1 MREGG
6 RWLARVDEA
15 PGTPVRRVVAAK
27 WARLTGGA
35 DAGEEAR
42 AELGLIV
49 VRQSESPRIRPGAR
63 IKVIP
68 LGLARRI
75 ESGHEEHPK
84 TRSRDGRRSSA
95 SISTSPDFVGVHL
108 HIAGIPNVAP
118 EFQSWRV
125 EEAAHRKTF
134 KDRLAAGSTTMKL
147 ASALV
152 AITLAISGTQAAPA
166 GGAPL
171 KCRKQFNEITE
182 VGRPHAWGGEEVP
195 RDSPA
200 LEFSREHGG
209 RLAKAR
215 NGNVD
220 KLAFYHCDAV
230 PGYDSA
236 RYGKILGGQVRSV
249 KDPSQCV
256 TISAID
262 NRSTEKGYER
272 KNGYLTLRPCAK
284 TSKDEL
290 MEQQWFRWATENIQ
304 FRGKNS
310 DAVRGFIKL
319 DGDLVYLSPDSK
331 DGLNISF
338 YLDQD

>member
-1 MREGG
+1 MQ
-6 RWLARVDEA
+6 
-15 PGTPVRRVVAAK
+15 
-27 WARLTGGA
+27 
-35 DAGEEAR
+35 GEEAC
-42 AELGLIV
+42 AEFGLIV
-49 VRQSESPRIRPGAR
+49 VRQSESPGIRPGRSDQGDAR
-63 IKVIP
+63 GTIWSPWSQCHSIKALTPADRERAWKGTPIHGAVM
-68 LGLARRI
+68 GARQVGGI
-75 ESGHEEHPK
+75 
-84 TRSRDGRRSSA
+84 
-95 SISTSPDFVGVHL
+95 GVHL
-108 HIAGIPNVAP
+108 HMARQGRRNPEKWTP
-118 EFQSWRV
+118 EFKSWRV
-125 EEAAHRKTF
+125 EEAAGPRKLWHRWTF

-195 RDSPA
+195 RDSPS

-262 NRSTEKGYER
+262 NRSTGQGYER

-290 MEQQWFRWATENIQ
+290 MEQQWFRWATQNIQ

-310 DAVRGFIKL
+310 DAVRADIKF
-319 DGDLVYLSPDSK
+319 DGDLVYLSPGSEDEL
-331 DGLNISF
+331 DTSF
-338 YLDQD
+338 YLDEDYQ

>member
-1 MREGG
+1 
-6 RWLARVDEA
+6 
-15 PGTPVRRVVAAK
+15 
-27 WARLTGGA
+27 
-35 DAGEEAR
+35 
-42 AELGLIV
+42 
-49 VRQSESPRIRPGAR
+49 
-63 IKVIP
+63 
-68 LGLARRI
+68 
-75 ESGHEEHPK
+75 
-84 TRSRDGRRSSA
+84 
-95 SISTSPDFVGVHL
+95 
-108 HIAGIPNVAP
+108 
-118 EFQSWRV
+118 
-125 EEAAHRKTF
+125 
-134 KDRLAAGSTTMKL
+134 MKI
-147 ASALV
+147 ASALILS
-152 AITLAISGTQAAPA
+152 ALAIAGTQAAPA

-171 KCRKQFNEITE
+171 KCRKHFNEITD

-195 RDSPA
+195 RDSPS

-209 RLAKAR
+209 RLAKAP

-230 PGYDSA
+230 PDYDSGH
-236 RYGKILGGQVRSV
+236 YGKILGGQVRSV

-262 NRSTEKGYER
+262 NRSTGQGYER

-319 DGDLVYLSPDSK
+319 DGDLVYLSPGSEDEL
-331 DGLNISF
+331 DTSF
-338 YLDQD
+338 YLDEDYQ